1 MKLSDLIILLSFCIF
16 SCDSREK
23 QYSDL
28 LEEWIDR
35 EINIPSNMVF
45 TVLVDDTVN
54 FGIDGNYKILTYV
67 DSIGCVSCKLQ
78 LNRWKELM
86 ADTKMDDVKY
96 LFFFASEKKRDF
108 MGILKAYGFTYPV
121 CIDESGNL
129 NSLNHFPSDE
139 RFQTFLLDKD
149 NRVLAVGNP
158 IHNPKIKE
166 LYLKIIRGET
176 VQKETGTSEP
186 LTSIQADRT
195 SADLGSFARSEEQK
209 VVFNLKNT
217 GRHLLVVHDVT
228 TSCGCI
234 TVDYSKEPVRPGDVL
249 PLTVTYRADEA
260 GYFSKTATVYCN
272 AEGTPLVLNVK
283 GTAEEKKTTN
293 NKICASTVK
302 ANP

>member
-1 MKLSDLIILLSFCIF
+1 M
-16 SCDSREK
+16 
-23 QYSDL
+23 
-28 LEEWIDR
+28 
-35 EINIPSNMVF
+35 
-45 TVLVDDTVN
+45 
-54 FGIDGNYKILTYV
+54 
-67 DSIGCVSCKLQ
+67 
-78 LNRWKELM
+78 
-86 ADTKMDDVKY
+86 
-96 LFFFASEKKRDF
+96 
-108 MGILKAYGFTYPV
+108 
-121 CIDESGNL
+121 
-129 NSLNHFPSDE
+129 
-139 RFQTFLLDKD
+139 
-149 NRVLAVGNP
+149 LAVGNP

-234 TVDYSKEPVRPGDVL
+234 TVDYPKEPVRPGDVL

-272 AEGTPLVLNVK
+272 AEGAPLVLNVK
-283 GTAEEKKTTN
+283 GTAT
-293 NKICASTVK
+293 
-302 ANP
+302 P

>member
-1 MKLSDLIILLSFCIF
+1 MN
-16 SCDSREK
+16 
-23 QYSDL
+23 
-28 LEEWIDR
+28 R
-35 EINIPSNMVF
+35 EIQIPDNPIF
-45 TVLVDDTVN
+45 TVLAHDTVN
-54 FGIDGNYKILTYV
+54 FPIQGDYRIFTYV
-67 DSIGCVSCKLQ
+67 DSVGCLSCKLQ
-78 LNRWKELM
+78 LNRWKILM
-86 ADTKMDDVKY
+86 EDTEFSDVNF
-96 LFFFASEKKRDF
+96 LFFFSPEKVRDIVSTLRAEDF
-108 MGILKAYGFTYPV
+108 VHPV
-121 CIDESGNL
+121 CIDRDNRL
-129 NSLNHFPSDE
+129 NRLNHFPSDE

-234 TVDYSKEPVRPGDVL
+234 TVDYPKEPVRPDDVL

-260 GYFSKTATVYCN
+260 GYFSKTATVHCN
-272 AEGTPLVLNVK
+272 AEGAPLVLNVK
-283 GTAEEKKTTN
+283 GTAT
-293 NKICASTVK
+293 
-302 ANP
+302 P

>member
-16 SCDSREK
+16 SCDSRKK

-96 LFFFASEKKRDF
+96 LFFFASKKERDV

-186 LTSIQADRT
+186 LTSIQTDRT

-234 TVDYSKEPVRPGDVL
+234 TVDYPKEPVRPGDVL

-260 GYFSKTATVYCN
+260 GYFSKTATVHCN
-272 AEGTPLVLNVK
+272 AEGAPLVLNVK
-283 GTAEEKKTTN
+283 GTAT
-293 NKICASTVK
+293 
-302 ANP
+302 P

>member
-1 MKLSDLIILLSFCIF
+1 MRLFYGLIFLLFLFLF
-16 SCDSREK
+16 SCQGTGKVESILQKWQGKEILFPDS
-23 QYSDL
+23 
-28 LEEWIDR
+28 
-35 EINIPSNMVF
+35 MVF
-45 TVLVDDTVN
+45 TIRGNDTVN
-54 FGIDGNYKILTYV
+54 FSFSSEYKILSYI
-67 DSIGCVSCKLQ
+67 DSIGCTSCKLG
-78 LNRWKELM
+78 LGDWKEYISEMNSLLS
-86 ADTKMDDVKY
+86 DSVKF
-96 LFFFASEKKRDF
+96 LFFFFPKDGMEIYQMLRVNRF
-108 MGILKAYGFTYPV
+108 GYPI
-121 CIDESGNL
+121 CMDYNDEL

-176 VQKETGTSEP
+176 VQEETGTSEP

-234 TVDYSKEPVRPGDVL
+234 TVDYPKEPVRPDDVL

-260 GYFSKTATVYCN
+260 GYFSKTATVHCN
-272 AEGTPLVLNVK
+272 AEGAPLVLNVK
-283 GTAEEKKTTN
+283 GTAT
-293 NKICASTVK
+293 
-302 ANP
+302 P

>member
-1 MKLSDLIILLSFCIF
+1 
-16 SCDSREK
+16 
-23 QYSDL
+23 
-28 LEEWIDR
+28 
-35 EINIPSNMVF
+35 
-45 TVLVDDTVN
+45 
-54 FGIDGNYKILTYV
+54 
-67 DSIGCVSCKLQ
+67 
-78 LNRWKELM
+78 
-86 ADTKMDDVKY
+86 MDY
-96 LFFFASEKKRDF
+96 N
-108 MGILKAYGFTYPV
+108 
-121 CIDESGNL
+121 DEL

-195 SADLGSFARSEEQK
+195 SADLGSFARGEEQK

-234 TVDYSKEPVRPGDVL
+234 TVDYPKEPVRPDDVL

-260 GYFSKTATVYCN
+260 GYFSKTATVHCN
-272 AEGTPLVLNVK
+272 AEGAPLVLNVK
-283 GTAEEKKTTN
+283 GTAT
-293 NKICASTVK
+293 
-302 ANP
+302 P

>member
-1 MKLSDLIILLSFCIF
+1 MLK
-16 SCDSREK
+16 RENFNAPV
-23 QYSDL
+23 
-28 LEEWIDR
+28 WIDR
-35 EINIPSNMVF
+35 MNAFYN
-45 TVLVDDTVN
+45 
-54 FGIDGNYKILTYV
+54 
-67 DSIGCVSCKLQ
+67 
-78 LNRWKELM
+78 
-86 ADTKMDDVKY
+86 
-96 LFFFASEKKRDF
+96 
-108 MGILKAYGFTYPV
+108 
-121 CIDESGNL
+121 
-129 NSLNHFPSDE
+129 LNHFPSDE

-166 LYLKIIRGET
+166 LYLKIIWGET

-234 TVDYSKEPVRPGDVL
+234 TVDYPKEPVRPGDVL

-260 GYFSKTATVYCN
+260 GYFSKTATVHCN
-272 AEGTPLVLNVK
+272 AEGAPLVLNVK
-283 GTAEEKKTTN
+283 GTAN
-293 NKICASTVK
+293 
-302 ANP
+302 